1 MTTERINQVAL
12 KVGAICI
19 GNGGGQAGVE
29 LHKNGVETILINSSA
44 RDLDNT
50 VVPQGVRSYII
61 EDSASL
67 GRGAG
72 RNREIAKKLYS
83 EWDQSQKLMSG
94 PEFVD
99 FVSDKDVIFVIAS
112 TAGGTGSGIAPTI
125 AFQLSSKYPSKN
137 IILIGILPR
146 LSESI
151 NSQQNAIQFFS
162 EVELINKSKNIP
174 YMVFDLEKYTEYNIE
189 ESYTMVAADIVGAV
203 KTVRG
208 DYAIMTK
215 YGMIDERNMLTIISC
230 KGMIT
235 AFSAEGIKMSEVSDN
250 GIQKIIT
257 TRLAKSSVV
266 NPQRDRLSKYFG
278 ICLEVDDNIDDPV
291 KKADYSELF
300 NALGEPFEIFVNYG
314 ITDQPTA
321 KFGMLVS
328 GQSMPYDRLNRC
340 IERVNAYEDSIKE
353 RSYSI
358 ADNAKAFASY
368 AKNPQV
374 DKILGSANNV
384 GNEEVEELP
393 DFLTSSL

>member
-1 MTTERINQVAL
+1 MTDERINQVAL
-12 KVGAICI
+12 KVCAICI

-50 VVPQGVRSYII
+50 VVPQGVNSYII
-61 EDSASL
+61 EDRASL

-72 RNREIAKKLYS
+72 RNREIAKKLYQ
-83 EWDQSQKLMSG
+83 EWDQSQKLLSS
-94 PEFVD
+94 PEFTT
-99 FVSDKDVIFVIAS
+99 FVGDKDVVFVIAS

-125 AFQLSSKYPSKN
+125 AFQLSAKYPSKN

-151 NSQQNAIQFFS
+151 NSQQNAVQFFS

-174 YMVFDLEKYTEYNIE
+174 YMVFDLEKYTADNIE
-189 ESYTMVAADIVGAV
+189 ESYAKVASDIVGAV
-203 KTVRG
+203 KTIRG

-215 YGMIDERNMLTIISC
+215 YGMIDERNMLTIVSC
-230 KGMIT
+230 KGMIS

-257 TRLAKSSVV
+257 SRIAKSSVV
-266 NPQRDRLSKYFG
+266 DPQRDKLSKYYG
-278 ICLEVDDNIDDPV
+278 IFLEVDDNIDDPV

-300 NALGEPFEIFVNYG
+300 TSLGEPFEIFVNYG

-321 KFGMLVS
+321 KFGMIVS

-340 IERVNAYEDSIKE
+340 IERIRAYEDSIKE

-358 ADNAKAFASY
+358 ADNAKEFASY

-374 DKILGSANNV
+374 EKILGSASD
-384 GNEEVEELP
+384 EVNQEAEELP